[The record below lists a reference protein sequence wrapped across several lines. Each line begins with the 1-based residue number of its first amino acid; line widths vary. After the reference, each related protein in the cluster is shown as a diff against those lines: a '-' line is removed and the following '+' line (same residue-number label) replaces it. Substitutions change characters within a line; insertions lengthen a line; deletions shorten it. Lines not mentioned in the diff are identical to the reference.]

1 MVKPRNTPD
10 ERLMRGDDTASEKSF
25 RSDMKDAIN
34 NIRRKGDR
42 HEGASGIS
50 TKPALKADGVD
61 RVVAN
66 RSNER
71 FDAQCPKVG
80 CVGRHHRVALS
91 IIYRATVQHEFQP
104 GLGSDKR

>member
-1 MVKPRNTPD
+1 MVKPRNAPD
-10 ERLMRGDDTASEKSF
+10 ERLTRGDDTASEKSF

-42 HEGASGIS
+42 HERASGIS
-50 TKPALKADGVD
+50 TKPALKADG
-61 RVVAN
+61 VVAN

-80 CVGRHHRVALS
+80 CVGRHRQVALS